1 VLQLSP
7 QPKIGLTRA
16 MTSPAAEL
24 TLHEFMPTNAV
35 EDVLFRRQGLYS
47 DCNLIDGIPKVT
59 GVYSMQLREAE
70 RFRLLLCAYTA
81 IEYPQLEAFLGV
93 SHVNSSS
100 NVLIWE
106 TRTNYLPLVTSGQ
119 RPVFTT
125 DDDALRAIFAADF
138 DARSV
143 VYLPLEAKSKISVAQ
158 SASTK
163 LVMHR
168 FTAQRIECETE
179 SDRPAMVVV
188 AQSYYHRWHAY
199 VDGNRVPLWR
209 ANYAFQAL
217 EVPAGRHE
225 VGLIYEDLAFRAG
238 AVISAITFGACL
250 FVWRCRRRTVSRTT

>member
-1 VLQLSP
+1 
-7 QPKIGLTRA
+7 
-16 MTSPAAEL
+16 
-24 TLHEFMPTNAV
+24 MPTNVV
-35 EDVLFRRQGLYS
+35 EDVLSRRQGLYS
-47 DCNLIDGIPKVT
+47 DCNLIDGLPKVT
-59 GVYSMQLREAE
+59 GIYPMHLREAE
-70 RFRLLLCAYTA
+70 QFRLLLCAYTA
-81 IEYPQLEAFLGV
+81 IEYPQVEAFLGV

-119 RPVFTT
+119 RPAFAT

-143 VYLPLEAKSKISVAQ
+143 VYLPLEAKSKINVAE

-217 EVPAGRHE
+217 EVPAGHHE
-225 VGLIYEDLAFRAG
+225 VDLIYEDAAFRAG

-250 FVWRCRRRTVSRTT
+250 FVWRCSRRAVPSSPGSEKKN